1 MTEFQQ
7 RKKRKINS
15 VDLILI
21 VPWFS
26 AIYNKKNKYNYEK
39 YTDGQCKDVEMRP

>member
-26 AIYNKKNKYNYEK
+26 AIYNKKINTTMKNTQMDNVK
-39 YTDGQCKDVEMRP
+39 MLK